1 MSKFEEKVEFLN
13 SLFKY
18 SCVGVFES
26 IGFNSSVSNQDLV
39 ELESVPTSSITAEN
53 DDLEITLLIA
63 GPYNGLELTYPDYD
77 KDKIKNSLLLDWL
90 GEISNRLMGDL
101 KNRLVVYDHRMKIG
115 TPIVEAAS
123 NFVSEEQQKNHQ
135 KVINVCINLGEDVF
149 VCKASINIIN
159 QDIEFVESDL
169 EFSDTGEL
177 EMF

>member
-1 MSKFEEKVEFLN
+1 
-13 SLFKY
+13 
-18 SCVGVFES
+18 
-26 IGFNSSVSNQDLV
+26 
-39 ELESVPTSSITAEN
+39 
-53 DDLEITLLIA
+53 
-63 GPYNGLELTYPDYD
+63 
-77 KDKIKNSLLLDWL
+77 
-90 GEISNRLMGDL
+90 MGDL

-135 KVINVCINLGEDVF
+135 KVINFCINLGEDVF

>member
-1 MSKFEEKVEFLN
+1 MSKFDEKVEFLN

-26 IGFNSSVSNQDLV
+26 IGFNSSVSNQESVD
-39 ELESVPTSSITAEN
+39 LESVPTSRITAKN
-53 DDLEITLLIA
+53 DDLEISLLIA
-63 GPYNGLELTYPDYD
+63 GPYKGLELTYPDYD

-101 KNRLVVYDHRMKIG
+101 KNRLVVYDHRMNIG
-115 TPIVEAAS
+115 TPVVDSAS
-123 NFVSEEQQKNHQ
+123 KCSDLGIQGSYQKIINF
-135 KVINVCINLGEDVF
+135 CINLDEEIF
-149 VCKASINIIN
+149 VCTARINIIN
-159 QDIEFVESDL
+159 KDIEFIESDL